1 MFHINYFTYLNKTLN
16 SNNNL
21 NCNANW
27 PTILLPPRVY
37 LHEINFKHEMS
48 KNREGER
55 RGRLVR
61 CPPWN
66 VIHLSLDDMTA
77 PHQATRQ
84 TVQQDL

>member
-48 KNREGER
+48 KNR
-55 RGRLVR
+55 RGKDEVDLCAVRLSAAQR
-61 CPPWN
+61 EY
-66 VIHLSLDDMTA
+66 M
-77 PHQATRQ
+77 
-84 TVQQDL
+84 